1 LKKIQA
7 MIITLTILVFGLKK
21 IKSRRKSKTTYFIE
35 GMNDTFWKEQDTKN
49 ILKRYECLEL
59 MGL

>member
-1 LKKIQA
+1 